1 MHAGR
6 THDDGADGTL
16 REQVALA
23 EEPRNE
29 GVGRPLEEIPRGAFL
44 QQLAV
49 PEDADPVREDERLLL
64 VVRDVQ
70 GGDSGLAVDAPELV
84 LQLDAQSGVEAPSGS
99 SMGRTPGSA
108 RIAARRTGRARS
120 LSISRAVAAQD
131 GDKARHQ

>member
-1 MHAGR
+1 MPSRSGTTRPRRHCFQLKR
-6 THDDGADGTL
+6 TA
-16 REQVALA
+16 ASA
-23 EEPRNE
+23 EE
-29 GVGRPLEEIPRGAFL
+29 VRPLEEIPRGAFL